1 VRTQTLNIP
10 ANRFHTAFSY
20 AKSIYVRVQQFVCT
34 VGEKHPMPKWGYSVT
49 GLDPETTV
57 KSSGRELS
65 ISHKVA
71 REVCGAIKGMPLD
84 KAKEYL
90 EKVIQKKQP
99 VPFKR
104 YTKKLGHRHGLN
116 KAYAGRYPVKTAQK
130 ILKVLQGAEA
140 NAESKGLDVERL
152 KIIHAA
158 AYPGMKMKRYTMR
171 AFGRT
176 SPKVQTLTHVELVLE
191 QIEEKTA

>member
-1 VRTQTLNIP
+1 
-10 ANRFHTAFSY
+10 
-20 AKSIYVRVQQFVCT
+20 
-34 VGEKHPMPKWGYSVT
+34 MPKWGYSVT

>member
-1 VRTQTLNIP
+1 
-10 ANRFHTAFSY
+10 
-20 AKSIYVRVQQFVCT
+20 
-34 VGEKHPMPKWGYSVT
+34 MPKWGYSVV

-65 ISHKVA
+65 ISHKAA
-71 REVCGAIKGMPLD
+71 REVCNAIKGMSLD

-90 EKVIQKKQP
+90 GKVIQKKQP

-104 YTKKLGHRHGLN
+104 HEKTLGHRRGLT
-116 KAYAGRYPVKTAQK
+116 KAYAGRYPVKAAQK

-140 NAESKGLDVERL
+140 NAEAKGLDVERL

-158 AYPGMKMKRYTMR
+158 AYPGMKIKRYTMR
-171 AFGRT
+171 AFGRS
-176 SPKVQTLTHVELVLE
+176 SPKIQTLTHVELVLE
-191 QIEEKTA
+191 QTEEKTT

>member
-1 VRTQTLNIP
+1 MLG
-10 ANRFHTAFSY
+10 FSSLF
-20 AKSIYVRVQQFVCT
+20 AQLEK
-34 VGEKHPMPKWGYSVT
+34 KHPMPKWGYSVT

-65 ISHKVA
+65 ISHKAA

-116 KAYAGRYPVKTAQK
+116 KAYAGKYPVKTAQK

-152 KIIHAA
+152 KIIHAV
-158 AYPGMKMKRYTMR
+158 AYPGMKVKRFTMR
-171 AFGRT
+171 AFGRS
-176 SPKVQTLTHVELVLE
+176 SPKFQTLTHVELVLE